1 MLAQFFTIGIL
12 MLFSAMLP
20 GPDFALV
27 TKNTILHS
35 RRAGFLTTLGIA
47 SAVTIHITYCMLG
60 LAIVISHSILLFN
73 IIKYIGAA
81 YLIYLGIVSLLSK
94 HTDDVSANPSN
105 KKLQKTTLSDFIAFR
120 QGFLCNLLN
129 PKATLF
135 FLALFT
141 MIIKPSTPFLWELTY
156 AIEMLVIV
164 IAWFCTLSIIL
175 SHPRVLRVL
184 NKIEKYISKILGTF
198 LIGFGVAL
206 AFVKK

>member
-1 MLAQFFTIGIL
+1 MLAQFFTIGML

-35 RRAGFLTTLGIA
+35 RRSGIFTSIGIGA
-47 SAVTIHITYCMLG
+47 AILVHITYCSLG
-60 LAIVISHSILLFN
+60 LAIVISNSILLFN
-73 IIKYIGAA
+73 VIKYIGAS
-81 YLIYLGIVSLLSK
+81 YLIYLGITSLLSK
-94 HTDDVSANPSN
+94 QNKPLISENRVRATEISNFVS
-105 KKLQKTTLSDFIAFR
+105 FR

-141 MIIKPSTPFLWELTY
+141 VIINPETPAIGLVIY
-156 AIEMLVIV
+156 AIEMFIIIV
-164 IAWFCTLSIIL
+164 GWFCSLTLIL
-175 SHPRVLRVL
+175 SHPRVAHLL
-184 NKIEKYISKILGTF
+184 EKAEKYIAKILGVF

-206 AFVKK
+206 AFARK